1 MRASWTRVDLRSK
14 DMFLEEKGERCRDTA
29 T

>member
-1 MRASWTRVDLRSK
+1 MKASWMRVDLRSK
-14 DMFLEEKGERCRDTA
+14 DTFLEEKGERCRDTV